1 MSRPANPF
9 RSMRT
14 LGWAVRRSFTGSPD
28 PVQGGTVEA
37 DVWVAIEEETGKVI
51 GAWEDPYA
59 ATHAA
64 SVYEEEQKLDCLVV
78 QGTLVY
84 EKK

>member
-1 MSRPANPF
+1 M
-9 RSMRT
+9 
-14 LGWAVRRSFTGSPD
+14 
-28 PVQGGTVEA
+28 EA